1 MNPPMS
7 SMLKSL
13 KLISD
18 PTRLRILMLVE
29 NEALSVAELQEVLGM
44 GQSRISTQLSQL
56 KMEGLVRDERS
67 GKNNIYTCTGD
78 SDLMEVARSAAAE
91 VGEVAED
98 TAALRHLL
106 RKRKDSSRAY
116 FDELAG
122 RFGKDYVPGRSWKAL
137 AEALIKVLNYQVVAD
152 LGAGEGTLAQL
163 LAQRAE
169 KVIAVDLSP
178 KMVEF
183 GQNLAAQNGLANL
196 EYRIGDID
204 DPPIEPESLD
214 LAILSQ
220 ALHHAERPQRALD
233 AAHRILKPGG
243 RLMVLDLLQH
253 HFEEARELYADRWLG
268 FSESDLTGMLEK
280 AGFAEIETVVADRE
294 TAAPRFQTLLG
305 IGVRKA

>member
-1 MNPPMS
+1 MPRMP

-13 KLISD
+13 KLLSD

-29 NEALSVAELQEVLGM
+29 REALSVAELQEVLGM

-56 KMEGLVRDERS
+56 KLEGLVNDERS
-67 GKNNIYTCTGD
+67 GKNNIYTCSAD
-78 SDLMEVARSAAAE
+78 PDLMEVARLAAAE
-91 VGEVAED
+91 VAEVPAD
-98 TAALRHLL
+98 DAALSHLL
-106 RKRKDSSRAY
+106 RKRKDTSRAY

-183 GQNLAAQNGLANL
+183 GQNLATQNGLTNL
-196 EYRIGDID
+196 EYRIGDIEE
-204 DPPIEPESLD
+204 PPIENATLD

-220 ALHHAERPQRALD
+220 ALHHAERPQRAID
-233 AAHRILKPGG
+233 AAFRALKPGA
-243 RLMVLDLLQH
+243 RLIVLDLFQH
-253 HFEEARELYADRWLG
+253 HFEEAREMYGDRWLG
-268 FSESDLTGMLEK
+268 FSESELATMLEK
-280 AGFAEIETVVADRE
+280 SGFTQIEVIVADRE
-294 TAAPRFQTLLG
+294 TAAPKFQTLLG
-305 IGVRKA
+305 IGTRPR

>member
-1 MNPPMS
+1 MP

-13 KLISD
+13 KLLSD

-56 KMEGLVRDERS
+56 KTEGLVTDERS
-67 GKNNIYTCTGD
+67 GKNNNYSCSAE
-78 SDLMEVARSAAAE
+78 SDLMDVARLAAAE
-91 VGEVAED
+91 VPEVAADES
-98 TAALRHLL
+98 ALRHLL
-106 RKRKDSSRAY
+106 RKRKDSARAY

-183 GQNLAAQNGLANL
+183 GQDLANQNGLKNL
-196 EYRIGDID
+196 EYRIGDIEE
-204 DPPIEPESLD
+204 PPIEDACLD

-233 AAHRILKPGG
+233 AAFRILKPGG
-243 RLMVLDLLQH
+243 RLIVLDLLQH

-268 FSESDLTGMLEK
+268 FSESDLAAMLEK
-280 AGFAEIETVVADRE
+280 AGFTQIETVVADRE
-294 TAAPRFQTLLG
+294 TEAPRFQTLLG
-305 IGVRKA
+305 IGVRPV